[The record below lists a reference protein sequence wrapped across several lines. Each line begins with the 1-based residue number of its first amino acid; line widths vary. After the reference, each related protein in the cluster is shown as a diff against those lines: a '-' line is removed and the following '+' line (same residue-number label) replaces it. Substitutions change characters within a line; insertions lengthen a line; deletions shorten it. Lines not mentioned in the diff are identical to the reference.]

1 MIEPPEW
8 LDAVVADALV
18 REPQGWGRPVLI
30 VRADE
35 QCLYVCEA
43 GRAPQVFP
51 VSTSARGVGN
61 RDGSLQTPRGLHW
74 VAQRIGD
81 TAPAGAIFRG
91 RTDTGAIADILTD
104 PDARSTGDR
113 ITSRILWLEGLEP
126 GINRGGDVD
135 SFARF
140 IYIHGTD
147 EEGRI
152 GSPASHGCIRMR
164 NQDLIGLFPRVPLH
178 SLVVILERGP

>member
-1 MIEPPEW
+1 MAASAAW
-8 LDAVVADALV
+8 LEAVVADALV
-18 REPQGWGRPVLI
+18 RAPQGWGRPVLI

-35 QCLYVCEA
+35 QRLYVWEA
-43 GRAPQVFP
+43 GHAPEAFP
-51 VSTSARGVGN
+51 VSTAARGVGN
-61 RDGSLQTPRGLHW
+61 RDGSLQTPSGLHR

-81 TAPAGAIFRG
+81 GAPAGAVFRG
-91 RTDTGAIADILTD
+91 RSDTGEVAAILTD
-104 PDARSTGDR
+104 PDAVSGGDR

-126 GINRGGDVD
+126 GINQGGDVD
-135 SFARF
+135 SFARY

-178 SLVVILERGP
+178 SLVLILERAP

>member
-1 MIEPPEW
+1 MVEPPEW

-30 VRADE
+30 VRVDE
-35 QCLYVCEA
+35 QRLYVCES

-61 RDGSLQTPRGLHW
+61 HDGSLQTPRGLHW
-74 VAQRIGD
+74 IAQRIGD
-81 TAPAGAIFRG
+81 AAPAGTIFRG
-91 RTDTGAIADILTD
+91 RTDTGVIADILTD
-104 PDARSTGDR
+104 PDASSTGDR
-113 ITSRILWLEGLEP
+113 ITSRIFWLEGLEP
-126 GINRGGDVD
+126 GVNRGGDVD
-135 SFARF
+135 SFDRY

-164 NQDLIGLFPRVPLH
+164 NQDLIGLFPIVPLH
-178 SLVVILERGP
+178 SLVVILERVS